1 MLIMLNH
8 FFVTSFWCLAFQF
21 IAVAAHPPWSSYH
34 KIGASLTGRVVIQ
47 IWCILN
53 VSINEEEVPPSIEN
67 SKQGNKNNG
76 AMKDESTLSKRPRE
90 RPRKKPIEDN
100 EAITTQSKR
109 PRGRPRKNL
118 LEESLGILDCNDQY
132 VQALAVQLPEDLS
145 EAHAVDGVSRNAQLP
160 AVQEECGKNTN
171 VTSEQ
176 HLHVIQHSKVLY
188 MEEN

>member
-1 MLIMLNH
+1 MLNH

-21 IAVAAHPPWSSYH
+21 IAVAAHPPRSSYH

-76 AMKDESTLSKRPRE
+76 AMKDESTLSKRPRG